1 MNKAIMV
8 GRLAKDPDV
17 RTTQSGK
24 KVANITLATDRRMRD
39 KEGKKVADFHSVI
52 LWGKLAELA
61 EKYLSK
67 GEQISIV
74 GEIQNR
80 TWEDKD
86 GNKRYI
92 TEIAAEEIHFLTP
105 NGGKAKAVDEDRMKG
120 FEEVKE
126 ETLPF

>member
-17 RTTQSGK
+17 RTTTSGK

-61 EKYLSK
+61 EQYLTK
-67 GEQISIV
+67 GKQISIE
-74 GEIQNR
+74 GEVQNR
-80 TWEDKD
+80 SYEDKD
-86 GNKRYI
+86 GNKRFI
-92 TEIAAEEIHFLTP
+92 TEIVADEIEFLSS
-105 NGGKAKAVDEDRMKG
+105 GGSNVKAKDRMEG
-120 FEEVKE
+120 FTEVTDEK
-126 ETLPF
+126 LPF

>member
-1 MNKAIMV
+1 MNKAIMI

-61 EKYLSK
+61 EKYLAK
-67 GEQISIV
+67 GREVSIT
-74 GEIQNR
+74 GEVQNR
-80 TWEDKD
+80 SYEDKE
-86 GNKRYI
+86 GNKRFI
-92 TEIAAEEIHFLTP
+92 TEIVADEIEFLSSGGSKVKAENPME
-105 NGGKAKAVDEDRMKG
+105 G
-120 FEEVKE
+120 FTEVKDDK
-126 ETLPF
+126 LPF